1 MGCVE
6 GTRPHHAG
14 VCMGNCTKREEQQA
28 AEEES
33 GVWPRRTPGRT
44 AAPSRAR
51 RYSAV
56 GGWNGV
62 PGVAQGGLRERH
74 GGGEAEGHRVPR
86 EAARRSE
93 RRQLERR
100 AGAAGGGEATCGRPA
115 SWAPWQGPLPW
126 RKLTGKLHMPSHTAP
141 VSSAC
146 SPQPALLRL
155 LSSACSPL
163 RLLSST
169 CSPPPALLSACSPR
183 PALLCL
189 HSSPPALLSA
199 CSPPPARLR
208 LPFSACS
215 FSQPL
220 AVVAPP
226 SVVGTST
233 SHSSQAQGPR
243 QGKAPAASSPVSST
257 CFRTRPQSQA
267 MANPGELSS
276 ACSLPLALL
285 RLLSSSACS
294 PRPALLGLLS
304 YPPALLSAC
313 SPPPAL
319 LRLLFSACSLSQP
332 LAVVAPPSVVGTST
346 SHSSQAQGPRQ
357 GKAPA
362 ASSPVSSTCFRTRP
376 QSQAMA
382 NPGELSS
389 ACSPPPALLL
399 RLLSSACSPRPALL
413 SACSPFRLLSSAC
426 SPALLRLLSSV
437 CSPALLLRLLSSACS
452 PPPALLGLLSS
463 ACSPIRHL
471 SSACSPPPA
480 LLCLLPFAATC
491 RRGAA
496 FCRGH
501 FDLTRLYPGR

>member
-14 VCMGNCTKREEQQA
+14 VCMDNFRRSNGEERQA

-33 GVWPRRTPGRT
+33 GVWPQRTPGRT

-62 PGVAQGGLRERH
+62 PEVAQGGLRERH

-100 AGAAGGGEATCGRPA
+100 AGAARGGEATCGRPA

-155 LSSACSPL
+155 LSSFA
-163 RLLSST
+163 LLSA
-169 CSPPPALLSACSPR
+169 CSPPPALLR
-183 PALLCL
+183 L
-189 HSSPPALLSA
+189 HSSPPALLGLLSSA
-199 CSPPPARLR
+199 CTPLRLLSSTCSPPPARLR

-226 SVVGTST
+226 S
-233 SHSSQAQGPR
+233 
-243 QGKAPAASSPVSST
+243 
-257 CFRTRPQSQA
+257 
-267 MANPGELSS
+267 L
-276 ACSLPLALL
+276 
-285 RLLSSSACS
+285 
-294 PRPALLGLLS
+294 
-304 YPPALLSAC
+304 
-313 SPPPAL
+313 
-319 LRLLFSACSLSQP
+319 
-332 LAVVAPPSVVGTST
+332 VGTST

-413 SACSPFRLLSSAC
+413 SACSPIRL
-426 SPALLRLLSSV
+426 
-437 CSPALLLRLLSSACS
+437 
-452 PPPALLGLLSS
+452 
-463 ACSPIRHL
+463 L

-501 FDLTRLYPGR
+501 FDLALGDALRTNVRRNPTQDSRRRGPQRL